1 MTARLHRYGVHL
13 RWTGAGETGT
23 TGYAAYSR
31 DHVISAPGKPDL
43 PGSSDPLFRG
53 NPTRWSPEELL
64 LSSLSACHQL
74 WYLHLCAEAGVTVL
88 AYEDQPEGLMREQAD
103 GAGQFDRVTLRPCVT
118 ICAASDAA
126 HAQSLHAAAASMCFI
141 RRSMA
146 FPVLHEATLRIA

>member
-64 LSSLSACHQL
+64 L
-74 WYLHLCAEAGVTVL
+74 L